1 MLKHFILTILVL
13 IFINAKSQ
21 FYNGLQTDFG
31 KNRVQYKSFLWQYY
45 RFPMF
50 DVYFYENGSKIAE
63 YVSIKAHQYI
73 PEIEVKI
80 GNTLQ
85 KRIIFLVYNNLSD
98 FRQSNIGLITG
109 NEQYN
114 VGGTTQLFD
123 NKVFL
128 YFEGE
133 HSLLDKQIRSTI
145 AQILLDQTL
154 YGSDFKSKVTNTTL
168 LNLPDWFY
176 KGIISFISEEW
187 NSEID
192 NYVRDGIITNRYK
205 KFNQLTGY
213 DAIYAGHSMWYFI
226 SKKFGKQTI
235 PNILYLTR
243 ISKNVET
250 GFLYTIG
257 LPIKYLNY
265 EWLDFYKKHYENDET
280 KRTAPPETYIT
291 KKIKPNRVV
300 NNLKTSNNEQ
310 WLCYSTNQM
319 GRIKIFL
326 KNIQTQK
333 EQCIF
338 KHGVRLEQ
346 ITDYSYPIIAWHPSD
361 KLVAFIIEK
370 KGSIFLYTYE
380 IETKE
385 LSEKE
390 LFNIQKVLD
399 FSFSHNGFNL
409 VMSAVKNGYTDIF
422 IFNNASNT
430 FEQITKDLADD
441 RYPQFIDQSQKILFS
456 SNRIENYLK
465 KDSTIKTYDVFVYNY
480 RTKDSTLTQIT
491 NTTLANEI
499 QPYYL
504 RKNEFAM
511 LSNEQGLYNQYIAQ
525 YDSLISHIDTATH
538 YRYFTNT
545 IPITNYSRNILEH
558 HIVGNIKTTNLFYY
572 KGKMFSTIN
581 ELEKD
586 NKVQSFSSPFI
597 KDIQMSYKD
606 SIIANYK
613 SKSQEDTIK
622 TNIISIDTNKIDI
635 QNYIFNFQINKLKGR
650 LFNQEATENK
660 SEHNF
665 KPMIYHTSFY
675 TNSVT
680 SQVDFGFLNNSYQT
694 FTGGPFYYNPGL
706 NMFFK
711 LGTNDLFEDF
721 KITGGVRFAGNF
733 NSNEYLLSF
742 ENLKKRLDKQIV
754 FHRLALN
761 KINNLALLKTHTH
774 EIFYILRY
782 PFNQVTALKFTSQY
796 RYDRTAYMST
806 DYQTLIHPDEISFW
820 LGFKG
825 EFIYD
830 NTISKG
836 LNILFGTRGKIFFET
851 YHQTNKNFQSLFIS
865 GIDLRH
871 YQPIHRTFIW
881 ASRLAASNSFG
892 KAKLIYY
899 LGSVDNWINL
909 STKIPLFDPSIR
921 IDPTQNYVYQ
931 AIATNMRGF
940 PQNIRNGNNFI
951 VLNNELRLPIVKY
964 LMNRPIHS
972 DFFENLQII
981 AFLDAG
987 TAWSGKSP
995 YSKQNAYNTEI
1006 IHQGPITIIIDK
1018 KRDPIVWGYGFG
1030 LRSRLLGYFIRADWA
1045 WGIENNMILPMIFY
1059 LSLSLDF

>member
-1 MLKHFILTILVL
+1 MLRYLTII
-13 IFINAKSQ
+13 IFIFLHIHTKSQ

-45 RFPMF
+45 RFPLY
-50 DVYFYENGSKIAE
+50 DVYFYENGNKIAK
-63 YVSIKAHQYI
+63 YVAIKAQQYI
-73 PEIEVKI
+73 PDLEVKI

-98 FRQSNIGLITG
+98 FRQSNIGLVTG
-109 NEQYN
+109 NDQYN
-114 VGGTTQLFD
+114 VGGTTQLID

-128 YFEGE
+128 YFEGD

-176 KGIISFISEEW
+176 KGLISFLTEEW

-192 NYVRDGIITNRYK
+192 NYVRDGITTNRYT
-205 KFNQLTGY
+205 KFNRLTGN
-213 DAIYAGHSMWYFI
+213 DAIYAGHSIWYFI

-243 ISKNVET
+243 ISKNIET

-257 LPIKYLNY
+257 LPVKYLNY
-265 EWLDFYKKHYENDET
+265 EWLDFYKKQYENDEI
-280 KRTAPPETYIT
+280 KRTAPPEQFIT
-291 KKIKPNRVV
+291 KKIKPNRIVRD
-300 NNLKTSNNEQ
+300 LKISNNGQ
-310 WLCYSTNQM
+310 WLCYSTNYM

-326 KNIQTQK
+326 KNLQTNK
-333 EQCIF
+333 VKCIYR
-338 KHGVRLEQ
+338 HGVRLEQ

-361 KLVAFIIEK
+361 KLFAFIIEK

-380 IETKE
+380 LETEE

-390 LFNIQKVLD
+390 MFQVQKILD
-399 FSFSHNGFNL
+399 FSFSHNGFNI

-430 FEQITKDLADD
+430 YEQITQDIADD
-441 RYPQFIDQSQKILFS
+441 RYPQFIEQSQKILFS
-456 SNRIENYLK
+456 SNRKYENLK
-465 KDSTIKTYDVFVYNY
+465 TDSTLKTYDIFIYNY
-480 RTKDSTLTQIT
+480 KSKDTTLTRIT
-491 NTTLANEI
+491 NTPLANEI
-499 QPYYL
+499 QPFYIN
-504 RKNEFAM
+504 KNEFIM
-511 LSNEQGLYNQYIAQ
+511 LGNEQGLYNRYIAQ
-525 YDSLISHIDTATH
+525 YDSVISHIDTTTH
-538 YRYFTNT
+538 YRYFTN
-545 IPITNYSRNILEH
+545 ISQLTNYSRNIIEH
-558 HIVGNIKTTNLFYY
+558 HIAENTKTTNLFYY
-572 KGKMFSTIN
+572 KGKMFSNIN
-581 ELEKD
+581 ELKKEKEIET
-586 NKVQSFSSPFI
+586 VSTPFI
-597 KDIQMSYKD
+597 KDIRRSYKD
-606 SIIANYK
+606 SIATK
-613 SKSQEDTIK
+613 SKTKSPTDTFNLKIL
-622 TNIISIDTNKIDI
+622 NIDTNQINI
-635 QNYIFNFQINKLKGR
+635 HNYIFNFQINKLKGN
-650 LFNQEATENK
+650 LTNQETNEEK
-660 SEHNF
+660 TQLNF

-675 TNSVT
+675 TNTIT

-706 NMFFK
+706 NVFFK
-711 LGTNDLFEDF
+711 LGTNDLFEDY

-754 FHRLALN
+754 FHRLAIN
-761 KINNLALLKTHTH
+761 KINNIALLKTHTH

-782 PFNQVTALKFTSQY
+782 PFNQVSAVRFTSQY

-806 DYQTLIHPDEISFW
+806 DIQTLKQPDEINLW
-820 LGFKG
+820 LGLKG

-830 NTISKG
+830 NTITKG
-836 LNILFGTRGKIFFET
+836 LNLLFGMRGKIFFET
-851 YHQTNKNFQSLFIS
+851 YHQTNKNFQSLYVS
-865 GIDLRH
+865 GIDFRH

-909 STKIPLFDPSIR
+909 STKIPLFDPSIK
-921 IDPTQNYVYQ
+921 IDQSQNYVYQ

-951 VLNNELRLPIVKY
+951 VLNNELRFPIIKY

-981 AFLDAG
+981 GFFDTG
-987 TAWSGKSP
+987 TAWTGKSP

-1006 IHQGPITIIIDK
+1006 IYQGPITIIIDK

-1030 LRSRLLGYFIRADWA
+1030 LRSRLLGYFVRADWA
-1045 WGIENNMILPMIFY
+1045 WGVENNMILPMIFY